1 VNKLKTVSLA
11 LLLFGA
17 VSGGA
22 GVWARWTPGAAKQ
35 PEQGREPEPLQAQD
49 KPASEAKDAVPR
61 AQSQPESSFPDT
73 PGLGGMDLGFPV
85 THLGPM
91 GGARSRKN
99 SPNLTGPRSNFYMVK
114 SSGIVVV
121 ESPDRSAMEAMS
133 LETDFAGA
141 EVWQRLAIP
150 DGITA
155 TPIVSADT
163 MALYLKGKSIDHV
176 AAFSA
181 YTGEWRT
188 QHLLKRA
195 EEQIIPVIGPG
206 SALYQVGNDF
216 YAFSAKKG
224 TWGVLH
230 LEGKEEATSSL
241 STTDVSV
248 VQGNRLYIFGLKQ
261 GKWSKG
267 VEMGLLPPRTDQKQP
282 GMHMGN

>member
-1 VNKLKTVSLA
+1 
-11 LLLFGA
+11 
-17 VSGGA
+17 
-22 GVWARWTPGAAKQ
+22 
-35 PEQGREPEPLQAQD
+35 
-49 KPASEAKDAVPR
+49 
-61 AQSQPESSFPDT
+61 
-73 PGLGGMDLGFPV
+73 
-85 THLGPM
+85 
-91 GGARSRKN
+91 
-99 SPNLTGPRSNFYMVK
+99 MVK

-121 ESPDRSAMEAMS
+121 ESPDRTAMQAMS
-133 LETDFAGA
+133 LATDFAGA
-141 EVWQRLAIP
+141 EVWQRLAVP
-150 DGITA
+150 AGITA

-163 MALYLKGKSIDHV
+163 MALFLKGKSIDHV

-188 QHLLKRA
+188 QDLLKPA
-195 EEQIIPVIGPG
+195 EEQISPVIGPG

-267 VEMGLLPPRTDQKQP
+267 VEMRLLPPRTDPKRP
-282 GMHMGN
+282 ELAK